1 VIATRATDDALT
13 AIRRGHTGRSVRLIS
28 AQARGCV
35 VTIVLMVVVA
45 MAIIAGLIWVMMR
58 MERSHRQ
65 LIERQREA
73 WRAGGS
79 VGPEP
84 GRGGCSGSG
93 IGGMNIGA

>member
-1 VIATRATDDALT
+1 MT
-13 AIRRGHTGRSVRLIS
+13 
-28 AQARGCV
+28 
-35 VTIVLMVVVA
+35 TILMFGVG
-45 MAIIAGLIWVMMR
+45 MAITAGGVWVMMR

-84 GRGGCSGSG
+84 GRGGGD
-93 IGGMNIGA
+93 GGMNWGA

>member
-1 VIATRATDDALT
+1 
-13 AIRRGHTGRSVRLIS
+13 
-28 AQARGCV
+28 

-65 LIERQREA
+65 LIERKREA
-73 WRAGGS
+73 WRAGGC

-84 GRGGCSGSG
+84 GRGGGSYSGGSG
-93 IGGMNIGA
+93 GFFPGG